1 MALLDDPKWMCPQC
15 TYSNWLSSPYCILC
29 TCQKPPEIIQKT
41 GASRSRVQNQATTT
55 RVKPS
60 DNRYFSTGE
69 ASCSPHIMED
79 SASAWCA
86 SPTACGSDK
95 WTCHSC
101 TYANWANATKCVMCK
116 TSRSSG
122 GEGVRSEQAYAGCG
136 GNAGA
141 VGGRDTPLHTALQ
154 PQAKASKKFQKP
166 SDNPPHQKWRCPRCT
181 FDNWTAAV
189 KCAMCQ
195 TSKMRTPS
203 PPLTEHNP
211 ATSKLEAL
219 PQGDISS
226 LSFHHKNANA
236 SGLICAPSP
245 TLSNRR
251 AIATIDG
258 SEQVP
263 LKACINEIH
272 QIRNRLSSDDWLFLN
287 ACLGVVNND
296 PAAVK
301 KYLRSS
307 AGDKS
312 RQLTRDECV
321 VLNNPSKFNI
331 GSTLVQLAIR
341 FHQSDILSLILTP
354 ASSEARKRLP
364 SQSSPDIAASIRR
377 EVGLLLRQHKGDWP
391 CQFLTQIATFALP
404 AEIHSFHLIVQK
416 KLMDEI
422 LDREV
427 ERELEAESAV
437 INWNAELVE
446 DLGSQLYPLWNRT
459 AGDCLLD
466 SVMQATWGVVD
477 RDNTLRTALADS
489 LVDGASRFYERWK
502 EAEQLLSQT
511 QGFILDDEQLKQD
524 WSAIVALADQ
534 KGKSLEQTHVFAL
547 AHILRRPIIV
557 YGVKMV
563 KNFRGENLGFA
574 NFEGVYLPLLWES
587 SFCSKMPISLGY
599 TRGHFSALVSVV
611 GSHKSG
617 DGVWCNSKS
626 CDSHVTYLPL
636 VNRDGKLLPV
646 HFLTEL
652 EVGNEE
658 KLLNEYC
665 DCHVTKG
672 ATLVAR
678 QEISHW
684 HQSAL
689 VSQLVDSWLEQYRR
703 MNDQQV
709 SSSAAQYDSDS

>member
-1 MALLDDPKWMCPQC
+1 MFCR
-15 TYSNWLSSPYCILC
+15 
-29 TCQKPPEIIQKT
+29 CQKPTEIIPKSS
-41 GASRSRVQNQATTT
+41 ANRSRAQNQATTST
-55 RVKPS
+55 TTGRVKPT
-60 DNRYFSTGE
+60 DNRYTISTGE
-69 ASCSPHIMED
+69 ASCSPHIILED
-79 SASAWCA
+79 SAAAWSGC
-86 SPTACGSDK
+86 PTAACGGDK

-101 TYANWANATKCVMCK
+101 TYTNWPNASKCIMCK
-116 TSRSSG
+116 TPRPLVGEVFRREQTNGSS
-122 GEGVRSEQAYAGCG
+122 S
-136 GNAGA
+136 NAGA
-141 VGGRDTPLHTALQ
+141 VGGRDAPLHSALQ
-154 PQAKASKKFQKP
+154 PQPKTSKKYHRNVV
-166 SDNPPHQKWRCPRCT
+166 DNSPHAKWKCLRCT
-181 FDNWTAAV
+181 YDNWSSAI

-195 TSKMRTPS
+195 TSKVRTPS
-203 PPLTEHNP
+203 PPLLEHHP
-211 ATSKLEAL
+211 TDRPTTKLEAFS
-219 PQGDISS
+219 QADNS
-226 LSFHHKNANA
+226 LSVHHKNANTP
-236 SGLICAPSP
+236 SLICVP
-245 TLSNRR
+245 TPPTSSTNRHTV
-251 AIATIDG
+251 ATID
-258 SEQVP
+258 EQVA
-263 LKACINEIH
+263 LKTCINEIH

-287 ACLGVVNND
+287 ACVGAVSND
-296 PAAVK
+296 SVPVK

-321 VLNNPSKFNI
+321 VLNNPSKFSV
-331 GSTLVQLAIR
+331 GSTLVQLAVR
-341 FHQSDILSLILTP
+341 FHHSDILALVLTP
-354 ASSEARKRLP
+354 ATSEARKRLP
-364 SQSSPDIAASIRR
+364 SQSSPDIASSIRR
-377 EVGLLLRQHKGDWP
+377 EVALLLRQHKGDWP

-404 AEIHSFHLIVQK
+404 AEVSGFCLTVQK

-427 ERELEAESAV
+427 ERELEADPAV
-437 INWNAELVE
+437 INWNMELVE

-477 RDNTLRTALADS
+477 RDNTLRLALADS
-489 LVDGASRFYERWK
+489 LVDGASRFYEHWK

-511 QGFILDDEQLKQD
+511 QGFTLDEEQLQQD
-524 WSAIVALADQ
+524 WAAIVALADQ

-587 SFCSKMPISLGY
+587 SFCFKMPIALGY
-599 TRGHFSALVSVV
+599 TRGHFSALVSII
-611 GSHKSG
+611 GSPESQEASM
-617 DGVWCNSKS
+617 WLNTKS

-636 VNRDGKLLPV
+636 VNRDGNLLSV

-665 DCHVTKG
+665 NCHVTKG
-672 ATLVAR
+672 GTLVAK
-678 QEISHW
+678 QEISRW

-689 VSQLVDSWLEQYRR
+689 VTQLIDSWLEQYRG
-703 MNDQQV
+703 MDDPHTAA
-709 SSSAAQYDSDS
+709 SSASKYDSDS